1 MSFLLGSLSKNH
13 QAACEKKNTR
23 TVLPDSQATAAST
36 PATRL
41 TCFRLFGPADTLASP
56 SFLWSK
62 GPSPGQGDAPRETAP
77 KTMPA
82 HPDRPPL
89 APQLCFSTSALRDFL
104 RLSRGAIDDSISQNL
119 NALVTPAKDG
129 FDPSTT
135 SQRIPRPLGRPI
147 DGAACRQFKQDVL
160 FPSWKTR
167 SDLISYCTMVATSPD
182 PNDPS
187 VAIREAEESKNKER
201 VIDERLD
208 PYSARFFPTEPR
220 TERLAILLRQERG
233 VERIVRRRTWEVINE
248 RCGSN
253 DGESWEEAFDKWQKA
268 ARQS

>member
-1 MSFLLGSLSKNH
+1 
-13 QAACEKKNTR
+13 
-23 TVLPDSQATAAST
+23 
-36 PATRL
+36 
-41 TCFRLFGPADTLASP
+41 
-56 SFLWSK
+56 
-62 GPSPGQGDAPRETAP
+62 
-77 KTMPA
+77 MPA
-82 HPDRPPL
+82 HPDQPPL
-89 APQLCFSTSALRDFL
+89 TPQLCFSTSALGDFL

-135 SQRIPRPLGRPI
+135 SQRIPRPPGRPI
-147 DGAACRQFKQDVL
+147 DGATCQQFKHHVL

-187 VAIREAEESKNKER
+187 AAIREAEESKNKER

-220 TERLAILLRQERG
+220 TERLAMLLRQERG
-233 VERIVRRRTWEVINE
+233 VERIVRTRTWEVVNE
-248 RCGSN
+248 QCRSD